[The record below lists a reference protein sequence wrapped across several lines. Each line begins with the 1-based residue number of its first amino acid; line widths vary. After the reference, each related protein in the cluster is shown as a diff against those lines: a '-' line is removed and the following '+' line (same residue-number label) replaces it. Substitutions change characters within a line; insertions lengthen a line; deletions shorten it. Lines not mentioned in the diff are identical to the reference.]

1 MKWELPRNTFSLI
14 KVNKKRLNIFINA
27 LLNRWSCITCKMKS
41 RITVM
46 IQFLICDI

>member
-27 LLNRWSCITCKMKS
+27 LLNSCITCKMKY
-41 RITVM
+41 RIKVM
-46 IQFLICDI
+46 IHF